1 MKPKENLGKLISEA
15 RKNKKMTQQELAELL
30 FVSDK
35 AVSNWETGKNIP
47 DTDILIKAEKILE
60 TKLTNKVENKKIKY
74 FLITIFILLFSAT
87 LIFGTYFFNNYN
99 KTIIYKLELLN
110 DNYYL
115 DNAYIVTIQK
125 ESILTSGNLINK
137 NLPYQPEYKITLY
150 TKNDDEKEIIIT
162 KNNYTSLSNIKLDEK
177 TIKNLY
183 LDIEYLN
190 YNNLKQTE
198 TIKLELKEQYRN
210 NKLFYKNKKEEKTY
224 NEKTI
229 ILLMNNGY
237 NKIDNDIYEKKKDNE
252 LYRFN
257 LVDNS
262 LYYEGT
268 NEGITYYGKVSKNQG
283 TNYVIVKNNEIISF
297 NIDSS
302 NKKSEHSKYILEKL
316 QEFERIIND

>member
-60 TKLTNKVENKKIKY
+60 TKLTDKVENKKIKY

-87 LIFGTYFFNNYN
+87 LIFGIYFFNNYN

-115 DNAYIVTIQK
+115 DNAYIITIQK
-125 ESILTSGNLINK
+125 DTILTSGNLINK

-150 TKNDDEKEIIIT
+150 TKKADEKEIIIT
-162 KNNYTSLSNIKLDEK
+162 KNNYTSLSNIKIDKK

-190 YNNLKQTE
+190 YNNQKQIE
-198 TIKLELKEQYRN
+198 TIKIELKEQYRN
-210 NKLFYKNKKEEKTY
+210 NKFFYKNKKTEKTY

-257 LVDNS
+257 LTDNS

-268 NEGITYYGKVSKNQG
+268 NEGIAYYGKVSKNQG

-302 NKKSEHSKYILEKL
+302 NKKSEHSKYILKKL